1 MCRSI
6 LEMTREA
13 SCRLPCFM
21 TSEVKRCRSGSS
33 AGGTWM
39 TGGSAA
45 SRGRMEADVEAGEG
59 VWRVTLE
66 MTPFCACA
74 APGREEDALSVA
86 SLRAFIATAGRKANR
101 VAALR
106 KLANI
111 VPASK
116 T

>member
-1 MCRSI
+1 
-6 LEMTREA
+6 
-13 SCRLPCFM
+13 
-21 TSEVKRCRSGSS
+21 
-33 AGGTWM
+33 M

-74 APGREEDALSVA
+74 APGREEDAPSVA
-86 SLRAFIATAGRKANR
+86 TLRAFMATAGRKAKR

-111 VPASK
+111 VAAKWVSARELHLHVSAALHTAAVVDRQMK
-116 T
+116 EWSWSGRAR